1 MFYFSYL
8 LTFVSF
14 ISGIDI
20 SFKMKAILK
29 EFSDNNEINISYNRY
44 LTFFLNIMYINYK
57 INENIDYIAQNSI
70 VENEQT
76 PTSNKETIS

>member
-1 MFYFSYL
+1 
-8 LTFVSF
+8 
-14 ISGIDI
+14 
-20 SFKMKAILK
+20 MKAILK
-29 EFSDNNEINISYNRY
+29 EFSDNNEINILYNRY